1 MPVFDYDPPD
11 RFVAGA
17 VGQPGSRAFFL
28 QARSEG
34 RVTTVGL
41 EKFQVAVL
49 ADRLDE
55 LLDEVLRRSGGRAP
69 VPAMAPAD
77 LADKA
82 PLDLPI
88 DEDFRVGTMA
98 LAWDPETSQV
108 VIEAQEITEDDEA
121 GEEEE
126 VVAPVDDDRPEPAV
140 LRVRISPGVARA
152 FTQRALEIVAAG
164 RPPCPLCGQPLDA
177 DGHICVRLN
186 GHRAQETQ

>member
-17 VGQPGSRAFFL
+17 VGQPGARTFFL
-28 QARSEG
+28 QARGQG
-34 RVTTVGL
+34 RITTVAL

-77 LADKA
+77 LTDEA

-98 LAWDPETSQV
+98 LAWDPETAQV
-108 VIEAQEITEDDEA
+108 IIEAQEATDAD
-121 GEEEE
+121 EEE
-126 VVAPVDDDRPEPAV
+126 VEDEPIVDDRPEPAV
-140 LRVRISPGVARA
+140 LRVRISAAAARA
-152 FTQRALEIVAAG
+152 FSRRALDIVAAG

-177 DGHICVRLN
+177 EGHICVRLN
-186 GHRAQETQ
+186 GHHPGGLSA

>member
-28 QARSEG
+28 QARGAG

-55 LLDEVLRRSGGRAP
+55 LLDEVLRRSGGLAP

-77 LADKA
+77 LTDKS
-82 PLDLPI
+82 PLDVPF

-108 VIEAQEITEDDEA
+108 VIEAQEITDEDDEEA
-121 GEEEE
+121 EAVE
-126 VVAPVDDDRPEPAV
+126 PPPDDDRPEPAV
-140 LRVRISPGVARA
+140 LRVRISAGAARA

-177 DGHICVRLN
+177 EGHICVRLN
-186 GHRAQETQ
+186 GHRAQEII

>member
-17 VGQPGSRAFFL
+17 VGQPGARTFFL
-28 QARSEG
+28 QARGPG
-34 RVTTVGL
+34 RVTTVAL

-69 VPAMAPAD
+69 VPAMAPAELTD
-77 LADKA
+77 QA

-98 LAWDPETSQV
+98 LAWDPETAQV
-108 VIEAQEITEDDEA
+108 IIEAQEASEDDE
-121 GEEEE
+121 EDEQI
-126 VVAPVDDDRPEPAV
+126 DDDRPEPAI
-140 LRVRISPGVARA
+140 LRVRISPAAARA
-152 FTQRALEIVAAG
+152 FSRRALDVVAAG
-164 RPPCPLCGQPLDA
+164 RVPCPLCGQPLDP

-186 GHRAQETQ
+186 GHHPGGLSE